1 MDEIL
6 IFLKSLI
13 PDGFDLQ
20 KFLYAAL
27 LLCVSALVLGFLGR
41 LLFGKKSVL
50 NQSVSSAIG
59 ILFIYAVTIVLY
71 SYGLDLKLLVSPLPF
86 IALEG
91 DYLHLYSVLSSDY
104 VTASGQLL
112 NMIVLSFL
120 VNLVDGWLPKGKK
133 LIPWL
138 MFRCLSVILAMLMH
152 TIVSVL
158 LNMFLPEGLITW
170 APVVLLGLL
179 LLMLATGALKFLVG
193 AVIGTVNPVI
203 GLLYTFFFSTII
215 GKQLS
220 KAVLTTGLI
229 FALVAGLNYI
239 GVSAIFIG
247 ASALIAYLPLLLVL
261 LALWYIIGHLL

>member
-6 IFLKSLI
+6 AFLKSLI
-13 PDGFDLQ
+13 PDGFLIE

-27 LLCVSALVLGFLGR
+27 LLIVGALVLGFLGR
-41 LLFGKKSVL
+41 LIFGKKSVL

-59 ILFIYAVTIVLY
+59 ILFIYALTIVLH
-71 SYGLDLKLLVSPLPF
+71 SQGMNLKLLMSPLPF
-86 IALEG
+86 ITLSG
-91 DYLHLYSVLSSDY
+91 DYLMLYSFVSSDY
-104 VTASGQLL
+104 VIACGQLL

-120 VNLVDGWLPKGKK
+120 VNLLNSWLPKGKK
-133 LIPWL
+133 LFPWL
-138 MFRCLSVILAMLMH
+138 FFRFLSVILAMILH
-152 TIVSVL
+152 TIVSML
-158 LNMFLPEGLITW
+158 LTMFLPEGLITW

-229 FALVAGLNYI
+229 FGLIAGLNYI
-239 GVSAIFIG
+239 GVTAIYIAGSAR
-247 ASALIAYLPLLLVL
+247 IAYIPLLIIL
-261 LALWYIIGHLL
+261 LALWYVIGHLL